1 MVLAVDFKC
10 ELCIIGSTI
19 KNSKLGLEK
28 NGLGPPLLST
38 YSLDRFLVSG
48 AALEVSVHLGLESLL
63 DLGLEVVFRLDVV
76 VVVSQ
81 VNLVPCIRSKNS

>member
-1 MVLAVDFKC
+1 MGFV
-10 ELCIIGSTI
+10 STRLYDQ
-19 KNSKLGLEK
+19 KLK
-28 NGLGPPLLST
+28 ARAQKKWARSPLLST

-81 VNLVPCIRSKNS
+81 VNLVPCIRSNNS